1 MKKILIFN
9 LNWLGDCLFSTPAI
23 RAIRKAYPDSYIAV
37 VIPKNCFEIL
47 EGNPNINEI
56 IFYDDKSIHKSV
68 FSKLKFI
75 QDLKVKHFD
84 IAILFHRSFTRALLV
99 YLAGIKERIGYER
112 KKRDFLLTKKIPFVE
127 RDSLHRIDYFLNLV
141 DAWTLI
147 KTKDKKYDFFIP
159 QEAREYINE
168 FLKDKVTH
176 SDYLIVLNPG
186 GNWPPKRWPIDYF
199 AKLADRL
206 IDELNVKIIITGS
219 VNDLGIAQTISNL
232 MHNKQIILCGK
243 TNLKQL
249 GALFERADLVIS
261 ADSGPM
267 HIAASLG
274 KKLIAIF
281 GPTAPKITGPYNSG
295 NCIVLQKD
303 IGCSVPCFKINCYD
317 NRCMKELSVDDVFN
331 QVIKIKN
338 VR

>member
-37 VIPKNCFEIL
+37 VIPKNCFEVL

-75 QDLKVKHFD
+75 QALKAKHFD
-84 IAILFHRSFTRALLV
+84 VAILFHRSFTRALLV
-99 YLAGIKERIGYER
+99 YLAGIKERIGYKR

-141 DAWTLI
+141 DSWTGI

-159 QEAREYINE
+159 EEARKYINE
-168 FLKDKVTH
+168 FLKDKVTG
-176 SDYLIVLNPG
+176 SDYLIALNPG
-186 GNWPPKRWPIDYF
+186 GNWPPKRWPTDYF
-199 AKLADRL
+199 AKLADKL

-219 VNDLGIAQTISNL
+219 VKDLGIAQTISNL

-249 GALFERADLVIS
+249 GALFERTDLVIS

-267 HIAASLG
+267 HLATSLN

-281 GPTAPKITGPYNSG
+281 GPTSPEITGPYNSG
-295 NCIVLQKD
+295 NCLILQKD
-303 IGCSVPCFKINCYD
+303 TGCSVPCFEINCYD
-317 NRCMKELSVDDVFN
+317 NRCMKEISVDDVFN

-338 VR
+338 V